1 MPYLTL
7 RSQSC
12 DGTAT
17 TDDGV
22 PPHATGSGAQGDPL
36 TTKDP
41 GSAAEPPAFDALLDR
56 LSASLAQRPADA
68 IDAHLGEAI
77 GLAGQ
82 FFDVDHVALAQA
94 APDDATLR
102 LTHRWA
108 RPGCAPLEPL
118 DPETALPW
126 IRACLSKGTPV
137 CLGRLDELPPAAA
150 SDRAFLERLG
160 VQSIASLPLLFG
172 DPPVRWLMLSTV
184 RQGRSWLPPVIDQLR
199 QVAELLGSAL
209 ARERAHKVL
218 QRAIEF
224 DQGVGG
230 LAAGLLR
237 VPVDA
242 VDAQIE
248 QTLGSVGE
256 LLGADRASVI
266 QYFPDQRMVTRTHR
280 WTRAG
285 TEGPPVSDPEDAFP
299 WLVARVIEAREIVAL
314 PRLDDLPP
322 AAARDRATLARN
334 GVVSGA
340 IAPMVVE
347 DRVVGLLMFATVT
360 REQRWSPDLVAR
372 LRLVGEVIACAL
384 ARRDVELA
392 LRTAL
397 SENER
402 LRERLEAENV
412 YLHTELVEARD
423 FGEIVGRSPALQAVV
438 EKVRQVADT
447 TAPVLLL
454 GETGTGKELLA
465 RALHAHGQRHARA
478 FIAVNCAALA
488 PTLIESELFGHEKGA
503 FTGAHQAKPGRF
515 ELADQ
520 GTLFLD
526 EIGELDPALQTKL
539 LRVLEDGEIQR
550 LGSTVTR
557 KVDVRIIAATNR
569 NLRRDLRDGRF
580 RPDLYYRLSVFP
592 IAVPPLRDR
601 REDIPLLVWHFIESR
616 QRALNRTITKIPKTV
631 MAALQAYEWPGN
643 VRELQ
648 NVIERAMI
656 LATGPVLHVEEA
668 LGPTTQEQEGGE
680 RRRSAESLRDI
691 ERAHIV
697 QVLDRCGWTI
707 EGRGQAAERLGV
719 NPSTLRNRMRKLG
732 IRRLPR

>member
-1 MPYLTL
+1 L
-7 RSQSC
+7 
-12 DGTAT
+12 
-17 TDDGV
+17 
-22 PPHATGSGAQGDPL
+22 
-36 TTKDP
+36 
-41 GSAAEPPAFDALLDR
+41 
-56 LSASLAQRPADA
+56 
-68 IDAHLGEAI
+68 
-77 GLAGQ
+77 
-82 FFDVDHVALAQA
+82 
-94 APDDATLR
+94 
-102 LTHRWA
+102 
-108 RPGCAPLEPL
+108 
-118 DPETALPW
+118 
-126 IRACLSKGTPV
+126 
-137 CLGRLDELPPAAA
+137 
-150 SDRAFLERLG
+150 
-160 VQSIASLPLLFG
+160 
-172 DPPVRWLMLSTV
+172 
-184 RQGRSWLPPVIDQLR
+184 
-199 QVAELLGSAL
+199 
-209 ARERAHKVL
+209 
-218 QRAIEF
+218 
-224 DQGVGG
+224 
-230 LAAGLLR
+230 
-237 VPVDA
+237 
-242 VDAQIE
+242 
-248 QTLGSVGE
+248 
-256 LLGADRASVI
+256 
-266 QYFPDQRMVTRTHR
+266 
-280 WTRAG
+280 
-285 TEGPPVSDPEDAFP
+285 SDPQDAFP
-299 WLVARVIEAREIVAL
+299 WLVARVIEARELVAL
-314 PRLDDLPP
+314 TRLDELPP
-322 AAARDRATLARN
+322 AAARDRATLAQN

-372 LRLVGEVIACAL
+372 LRLVGEVIASAL

-412 YLHTELVEARD
+412 YLHAELVEARD
-423 FGEIVGRSPALQAVV
+423 FVEIVGRSPALQAVV

-478 FIAVNCAALA
+478 FIAVNCAALPA
-488 PTLIESELFGHEKGA
+488 TLIESELFGHEKGA

-580 RPDLYYRLSVFP
+580 RSDLYYRLSVFP

-656 LATGPVLHVEEA
+656 LTTGPVLHVEEV

-732 IRRLPR
+732 IRRPAR